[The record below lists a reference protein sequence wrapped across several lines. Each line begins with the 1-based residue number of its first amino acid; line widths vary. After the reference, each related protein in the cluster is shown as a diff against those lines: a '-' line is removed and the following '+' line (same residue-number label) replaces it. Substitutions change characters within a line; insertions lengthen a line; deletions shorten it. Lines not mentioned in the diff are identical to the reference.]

1 MSSSNTDNQYPKY
14 INDTTPPTITL
25 KEYDNASW
33 ASTTCLDHNP
43 IKNQYIVVVMENP
56 NQIIAII
63 DQQDNM
69 ILDIL
74 FKMLMMLIQN
84 KNIPR
89 NEK

>member
-43 IKNQYIVVVMENP
+43 LRIN
-56 NQIIAII
+56 
-63 DQQDNM
+63 
-69 ILDIL
+69 ILL
-74 FKMLMMLIQN
+74 
-84 KNIPR
+84 
-89 NEK
+89 

>member
-1 MSSSNTDNQYPKY
+1 MSSNTDNQYPKY

-56 NQIIAII
+56 NQI
-63 DQQDNM
+63 
-69 ILDIL
+69 
-74 FKMLMMLIQN
+74 
-84 KNIPR
+84 
-89 NEK
+89 